1 MRESTVAVRGRAV
14 RAQAGRP
21 QDSGRTREILRSA
34 VELLAEVGYDRLT
47 MDAVAERA
55 GAGKATLYRRWPSKS
70 RLVVDAVADF
80 TPFPEGDDV
89 DSGSLADDLRHALGL
104 YMGGDPLRQRVVSGL
119 SSALARHPELA
130 AAMRDG
136 DGHRHRCAVRIAFE
150 RARRRGELS
159 RSAPLD
165 ALHDIVAAMVF
176 YRVVF
181 LGAPVDS
188 AFADRLIEDVL
199 LPVAG
204 RTSPSTRRRRPE
216 ASGRKKRKRKHDAKP

>member
-1 MRESTVAVRGRAV
+1 MREGTRADRGRAG
-14 RAQAGRP
+14 RTQPGRP
-21 QDSGRTREILRSA
+21 QDAGRTREILRSA

-55 GAGKATLYRRWPSKS
+55 GAGKATLYRRWSSKS

-89 DSGSLADDLRHALGL
+89 DSGSLGDDLRHALGL

-119 SSALARHPELA
+119 ASALARHPELA
-130 AAMRDG
+130 AAMRDD
-136 DGHRHRCAVRIAFE
+136 DGYRHRCAVLTAFE

-176 YRVVF
+176 
-181 LGAPVDS
+181 
-188 AFADRLIEDVL
+188 
-199 LPVAG
+199 
-204 RTSPSTRRRRPE
+204 
-216 ASGRKKRKRKHDAKP
+216 